1 MLHRLTLT
9 PIFAVLA
16 MAGCSDDGAGPVADS
31 RPPTTD
37 HAPTDQAPP
46 DGPAGD
52 RSIQWDIT
60 VDPPVTLSVATW
72 NVKNFFDENDDPAHQ
87 DDLPTAAE
95 VKAKIKALGA
105 ALRQLKADV
114 LALQEVEN
122 RQLLDRLVS
131 EELSSLQYKHVR
143 LLEGNDVRGI
153 DVALLSRYPV
163 PKAISHV
170 KDVFKGVPPDTQNYG
185 FSRDCLEATIEPAA
199 GRRLILLINHL
210 RASDGTNYQES
221 VARREAQA
229 QRVRE
234 IADATL
240 AAHPDANL
248 AVVGDLND
256 TPDSKTIQLLR
267 DGAPAL
273 RDLLTLVP
281 ADQRYTHAKK
291 SQLDYIL
298 AAPGLDSDLIQGSVR
313 ADHATVFGDTSDHFP
328 VLARFKLE

>member
-1 MLHRLTLT
+1 MRILLFVVPL
-9 PIFAVLA
+9 LA
-16 MAGCSDDGAGPVADS
+16 ACSDDGAGPSVKDSQPPPADHTS
-31 RPPTTD
+31 
-37 HAPTDQAPP
+37 TDQAAI
-46 DGPAGD
+46 DGPASD
-52 RSIQWDIT
+52 RHIQWDIT
-60 VDPPVTLSVATW
+60 VAPPVTISVATW
-72 NVKNFFDENDDPAHQ
+72 NVKNFFDEHDDPAHK
-87 DDLPTAAE
+87 DDVPTAAQ
-95 VKAKIKALGA
+95 VKAKIKELGA

-122 RQLLDRLVS
+122 KPLLDRLVS

-163 PKAISHV
+163 PKAIGHA
-170 KDVFKGVPPDTQNYG
+170 KDIFKGVAPDTNNYG

-210 RASDGTNYQES
+210 RATDGTDYAES

-240 AAHPDANL
+240 KAQPDANL

-267 DGAPAL
+267 DGSPKL
-273 RDLLTLVP
+273 HDLLTLVP
-281 ADQRYTHAKK
+281 ASQRYTHAKK

-298 AAPGLDSDLIQGSVR
+298 AAPGLSADLIQGSVT
-313 ADHATVFGDTSDHFP
+313 ADHASVFGNTSDHFP
-328 VLARFKLE
+328 VFARFKLE